1 MQRMGDHSGLEES
14 GRGCLGRLEG
24 KSWSLKGLGVES
36 ELPEIEDLKTVV
48 TETRSKCDHGRER
61 LRGEQVREQRRVAQ
75 GRIIYLDV
83 EITRNV
89 EKSSLSGSEPGAK
102 IMK

>member
-1 MQRMGDHSGLEES
+1 M
-14 GRGCLGRLEG
+14 
-24 KSWSLKGLGVES
+24 ES
-36 ELPEIEDLKTVV
+36 ELPEIEDLV
-48 TETRSKCDHGRER
+48 TETRSKCDHGWER
-61 LRGEQVREQRRVAQ
+61 LRGEQVREQRPVAE